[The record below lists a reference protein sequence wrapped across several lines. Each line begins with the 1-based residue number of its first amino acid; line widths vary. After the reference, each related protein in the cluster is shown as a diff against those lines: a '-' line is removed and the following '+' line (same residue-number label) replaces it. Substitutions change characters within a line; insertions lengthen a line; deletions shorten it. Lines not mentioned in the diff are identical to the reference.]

1 MTCHMGH
8 PWFCPP
14 DLFKLG
20 TPPALTERSS
30 CLSLFAVVCF
40 FFRFFAVL
48 LFSIVACI
56 IQRKLPKIRRENIK
70 WTVLAAGLDF
80 SYTVILYTHFINY
93 VPLGAIGSLTN
104 GTDIVLA
111 TLCVCLCRKIVPSLL
126 TAIGVFFAILGICF
140 TLYPALY
147 PVFHPDSELEYNSSN
162 DFPNITRKSY
172 LYENGHRVNVSIFKH
187 TTPISGQVY
196 EKGNSSYAVLHRF
209 TSSNT
214 VRGVLTVIADS
225 VPCTL
230 LLMTLS
236 GPLKEE
242 NSFALNFWFGLIST
256 PIALATSCVIETPVI
271 PNNTRD
277 VLMCCL
283 YAATAAMVNFTETIA
298 MKFISPVLYDVVYAM
313 NVPLMLLVEH
323 LILSVGTDG
332 GKLEIIGASIVF
344 VVGAG
349 LPVVEYLCVNRE

>member
-1 MTCHMGH
+1 M
-8 PWFCPP
+8 
-14 DLFKLG
+14 
-20 TPPALTERSS
+20 
-30 CLSLFAVVCF
+30 
-40 FFRFFAVL
+40 L

-80 SYTVILYTHFINY
+80 SYNVILYTHFIKY

-147 PVFHPDSELEYNSSN
+147 PVFHPDSELEYNSLN
-162 DFPNITRKSY
+162 DFPDTTLNNY
-172 LYENGHRVNVSIFKH
+172 LYEDSHRVNVSSFNQ
-187 TTPISGQVY
+187 TTPILGQIY
-196 EKGNSSYAVLHRF
+196 ETGNSSYGVIQRV

-214 VRGVLTVIADS
+214 VRGVLTVMAAS

-256 PIALATSCVIETPVI
+256 PIALATSCAIETPVI

-277 VLMCCL
+277 VLLCCL

-332 GKLEIIGASIVF
+332 GILEIKGASVVF

-349 LPVVEYLCVNRE
+349 LPVVEYLCGNGE